1 MLTTLILLLLA
12 LGVALA
18 LRYPRAVQFHTES
31 ERMRSLLPRL
41 LKLRR
46 YEPAPLL
53 PTGVL
58 QSMAAEFYPPDAAA
72 TPFRRELVR
81 LPALDAPRSNCCP
94 PAVPAGVVSL
104 DWLEQ
109 RDDRAPTAL
118 LCPGLTS
125 SSDSVYIRRVAV
137 ALHATGLR
145 VVVFNPRSRGGVPL
159 ETPFLYSAGF
169 TEDLRRVVERVVK
182 HVGRST
188 KMLGVGFSLGA
199 QYLLKYVCEEGAAC
213 KLSAALV
220 FAAPFDCVG
229 MINHLEG
236 SFVGGLVNPTL
247 VRSVQAVRMEHEELL
262 AAAGYDLERVAAA
275 KGMYAFDDAAIAPMM
290 GCPSAAEYYRQASV
304 CGGAAD
310 NLLKRLSVPT
320 LAVSAAN
327 DPICPANVAVDAVR
341 QALRE
346 AGSPPPPL
354 LLAVTASGGH
364 GMVWP
369 SGLKASRAW
378 ACEVAVEW
386 ARATVQSETC

>member
-12 LGVALA
+12 LGAALA
-18 LRYPRAVQFHTES
+18 LRFPRTVQLHTEN

-41 LKLRR
+41 RALRR

-81 LPALDAPRSNCCP
+81 LPALDAPRSKCCP

-137 ALHATGLR
+137 ALHAAGLR

-169 TEDLRRVVERVVK
+169 SED
-182 HVGRST
+182 
-188 KMLGVGFSLGA
+188 
-199 QYLLKYVCEEGAAC
+199 
-213 KLSAALV
+213 
-220 FAAPFDCVG
+220 
-229 MINHLEG
+229 
-236 SFVGGLVNPTL
+236 
-247 VRSVQAVRMEHEELL
+247 
-262 AAAGYDLERVAAA
+262 
-275 KGMYAFDDAAIAPMM
+275 
-290 GCPSAAEYYRQASV
+290 ASW
-304 CGGAAD
+304 
-310 NLLKRLSVPT
+310 
-320 LAVSAAN
+320 
-327 DPICPANVAVDAVR
+327 
-341 QALRE
+341 
-346 AGSPPPPL
+346 
-354 LLAVTASGGH
+354 TAS
-364 GMVWP
+364 
-369 SGLKASRAW
+369 
-378 ACEVAVEW
+378 
-386 ARATVQSETC
+386 